1 MGISFFI
8 KLVKFMTSFYKNVD
22 VIAKLIQRNKCRYGT
37 IVKSRDFQFGIPY
50 IPNRQLPVQNQQE
63 KP

>member
-1 MGISFFI
+1 
-8 KLVKFMTSFYKNVD
+8 MTSFYKNVD
-22 VIAKLIQRNKCRYGT
+22 VIAKLIQRNKFRYGT